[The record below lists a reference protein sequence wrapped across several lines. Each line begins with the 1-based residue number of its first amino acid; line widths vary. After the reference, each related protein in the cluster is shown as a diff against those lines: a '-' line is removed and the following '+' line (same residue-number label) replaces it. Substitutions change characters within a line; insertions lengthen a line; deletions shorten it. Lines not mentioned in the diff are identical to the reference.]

1 MLGEVGRAS
10 NNPAFGLRN
19 DLAGLEGGNL
29 PVSLG
34 GEPPCLSHLSQTPLW
49 PICSNLGKGGE
60 GRRFYDSDADT
71 GLRFRP
77 QLPTNIG
84 VEGELQGRVDE
95 QFGLNGKGMG
105 KETRDKDP

>member
-19 DLAGLEGGNL
+19 DLAGREGGNL

-95 QFGLNGKGMG
+95 QFGLNGKGRG